1 MAGKTDS
8 YAYPGTDVLR
18 NRLGITDGKE
28 LDRRE
33 RLITRARGNEAAR
46 MDFPL
51 TPDGYRALHKHL
63 FQDLYEWAGQDRTV
77 NIGKQGS
84 LFAHAPYIANGLNAV
99 FKELGEKNTFRGL
112 NREEFFDRLG
122 HHMNELNAVHPFRE
136 GNGRTM
142 RLHAAQ
148 IAREA
153 GHPIRIAS
161 IDERAWMDGSRHGF
175 TTGDHRA
182 LSAALSAAAVRRDL
196 GPEAR
201 TGPGGIAF
209 LPPRDPPAGQRYRMT
224 LNKVREE
231 LEKHLPVA
239 RAEAADRV
247 SKLTKAGAPTEEI
260 AKARTELAYVR
271 HAKGPVYQSHLLSYV
286 GSREVEAVITPK
298 QTPLE
303 RVREIGAALAVQINM
318 QQGAQLQ
325 RAIRA
330 LERPILP
337 PGHSP
342 MHERLAAAFLK
353 NTAEKNAADPRLA
366 PAQAIVDAAMQAARS
381 RGDNARAI
389 DATGE
394 STRKAVAAVIRS
406 GEPLD
411 ANAPEFS
418 GRGRAQQQTS
428 SPTKDKGRGR

>member
-1 MAGKTDS
+1 MAGKIDP

-51 TPDGYRALHKHL
+51 TADGYRALHKHL

-84 LFAHAPYIANGLNAV
+84 LFAHAPYVANGLNAV
-99 FKELGEKNTFRGL
+99 FKELGEKNNFRGL

-182 LSAALSAAAVRRDL
+182 LSAVLSAAAIRRDL
-196 GPEAR
+196 GPEPR

-209 LPPRDPPAGQRYRMT
+209 LPARDPPAGQRYRMT

-231 LEKHLPVA
+231 LEKHLPTA

-247 SKLTKAGAPTEEI
+247 SKLTKAGASADEL

-342 MHERLAAAFLK
+342 SHERLAAAFLK
-353 NTAEKNAADPRLA
+353 NTPEKNAADPRLA

-389 DATGE
+389 DGAGE

-406 GEPLD
+406 GDPLD
-411 ANAPEFS
+411 PNAPEFR
-418 GRGRAQQQTS
+418 GRGTGQPQPP